1 MNATLFKLLRVTCI
15 LTCCAGC
22 DLGEN
27 AFLAVSPREPAK
39 LVASPAQEL
48 DAESSTVDIAPPR
61 AVPIYSKDIA
71 PLLDRYCLH
80 CHDNATAQGRIVL
93 DVFQDGP
100 PAPKY
105 RSLLLRVAD
114 NLRTQNMPPE
124 GEPRPNDE
132 ELETINSWL
141 DTALLADNRGAGR
154 VAIRRLNRAEY
165 NNTIRDLIGLDL
177 HPADEFP
184 SDDVGYGFDNIGEV
198 LSTPPVLL
206 EMYLA
211 AAEKVIGEAFRSP
224 EVRQRLMNPPIN
236 TIPRAFR
243 KYKPPVRTPREDK
256 IFRAVPAAPDPELA
270 RQQHI
275 YDILLAFCDRAFR
288 RPATH
293 EEITR
298 LLGIVLSAEKDGELT
313 ESALQLAFRAVLVSP
328 HFLFLQN
335 KIDHDPVS
343 TSDSVPI
350 NDFALA
356 SRLSYFLWS
365 SMPDEPLFQLAA
377 QGSLRRREILRLQ
390 VKRMLRDPRARA
402 LAENF
407 ASQWLQTRKLKEFT
421 PDPVLFPDFDESL
434 RSAMLT
440 ETELFF
446 ESIRV
451 NDRSV
456 LEFLD
461 ADYTFVNDRLARY
474 YGIAGVIGEGFR
486 RVSLTGTPRGGV
498 LTQAS
503 VLMATSNPNRTS
515 PVKRGKWILE
525 NILGAPP
532 APPPSGVEA
541 LQEAKDIAHSGTL
554 RQRMEQHRTDPA
566 CASCHR
572 RMDPLGF
579 GLENFDA
586 IGGWRTHDGGQP
598 IDSSGRLPGG
608 RAVGGP
614 ADLKESLL
622 ARRDAFARCL
632 AEKMLTYALGRG
644 LDRADRRAVDQIV
657 ARLARNEYRFSA
669 LILGVVESEPFLNP
683 QVQRGNR

>member
-1 MNATLFKLLRVTCI
+1 MNASLFKLLSVTCI
-15 LTCCAGC
+15 LSCCAGC
-22 DLGEN
+22 DKREN
-27 AFLAVSPREPAK
+27 AFLAESPREPAK
-39 LVASPAQEL
+39 LVASPVQEL
-48 DAESSTVDIAPPR
+48 EYDSSAIEIAHPR

-93 DVFQDGP
+93 DVFGDGP
-100 PAPKY
+100 PDPKH

-124 GEPRPNDE
+124 GEPRPNGE
-132 ELETINSWL
+132 ELEAINSWL
-141 DTALLADNRGAGR
+141 DIALRADNSGAGR

-165 NNTIRDLIGLDL
+165 NNTMRDLIGLDL

-198 LSTPPVLL
+198 LSTSPVLL

-224 EVRQRLMNPPIN
+224 DVRERLMNPPVD
-236 TIPRAFR
+236 TVPRAFR
-243 KYKPPVRTPREDK
+243 KYKPPVRSPREDK
-256 IFRAVPAAPDPELA
+256 TFRAVPAAPDPELA

-298 LLGIVLSAEKDGELT
+298 LLSIVLSAEKDGEQSD
-313 ESALQLAFRAVLVSP
+313 SALQLAMRAVLVSP

-335 KIDHDPVS
+335 HTAHDPVS
-343 TSDSVPI
+343 TSDPVPI
-350 NDFALA
+350 DDFELA
-356 SRLSYFLWS
+356 SRISYFLWS
-365 SMPDEPLFQLAA
+365 SMPDELLLRVAA
-377 QGSLRRREILRLQ
+377 QGSLHRRENLRLH
-390 VKRMLRDPRARA
+390 VKRMLRDHKARA

-407 ASQWLQTRKLKEFT
+407 ASQWLQTRKLKEFA

-434 RSAMLT
+434 RAAMLT

-446 ESIRV
+446 ESIRDK
-451 NDRSV
+451 DRGV

-461 ADYTFVNDRLARY
+461 ADYTFVNERLARHY
-474 YGIAGVIGEGFR
+474 GIDGIAGDWFR
-486 RVSLTGTPRGGV
+486 RVSLAGTPRGGV

-503 VLMATSNPNRTS
+503 VLAATSNPNRTS

-525 NILGAPP
+525 NILSAPP
-532 APPPSGVEA
+532 SPPPSGVEA
-541 LQEAKDIAHSGTL
+541 LKEGKELGHSGTL
-554 RQRMEQHRTDPA
+554 RQRMERHRTDPA
-566 CASCHR
+566 CATCHR

-579 GLENFDA
+579 GLENFNA
-586 IGGWRTHDGGQP
+586 IGGWRTTEEKQS

-608 RAVGGP
+608 LVFHGP
-614 ADLKESLL
+614 AELKTALL
-622 ARRDAFARCL
+622 VRRDAFVSCL

-657 ARLARNEYRFSA
+657 ATLARNEYRFSA
-669 LILGVVESEPFLNP
+669 LILAVAESESFLNP
-683 QVQRGNR
+683 SVQRDSR